1 MHSHLPRSLLTSC
14 LESNTENEDFQLQA
28 GYFDIQKGAF
38 PTEIYKGGGRGVG
51 RGKYMHVPVKNIG
64 NFYYLLDFTS
74 AVIYF
79 NEVSLP
85 GTRYPV

>member
-1 MHSHLPRSLLTSC
+1 MGIFSSR
-14 LESNTENEDFQLQA
+14 Q
-28 GYFDIQKGAF
+28 DILISKEELF
-38 PTEIYKGGGRGVG
+38 PVRYRGEKKKKK
-51 RGKYMHVPVKNIG
+51 RKYMCVPVKNIG

>member
-1 MHSHLPRSLLTSC
+1 MRVFSC
-14 LESNTENEDFQLQA
+14 KLGILISREEL
-28 GYFDIQKGAF
+28 F
-38 PTEIYKGGGRGVG
+38 PLRYEMGKKKKK
-51 RGKYMHVPVKNIG
+51 GKYMHVLVKNIG

>member
-1 MHSHLPRSLLTSC
+1 LISKEEL
-14 LESNTENEDFQLQA
+14 
-28 GYFDIQKGAF
+28 F
-38 PTEIYKGGGRGVG
+38 PLRYRDEKKKR
-51 RGKYMHVPVKNIG
+51 KYIRVPVKNIG